1 MQIRICL
8 AFSSLLVLATCGEA
22 PRDRTAGEKRPVAQT
37 CTSPEQAG
45 AKAAEITSKLVEHR
59 KKSLMTDEEYAR
71 FNNMMSA
78 AFKAWAETQDLAAY
92 CARLDKVAT
101 TAKLNAPT
109 EVTPSQGR

>member
-1 MQIRICL
+1 MQLRICL
-8 AFSSLLVLATCGEA
+8 AFFSFLVLATCGEA
-22 PRDRTAGEKRPVAQT
+22 PKNQPAGEKRPVAQT

-45 AKAAEITSKLVEHR
+45 AKAAEITSKLVEYR

-71 FNNMMSA
+71 FNNMMSV

-92 CARLDKVAT
+92 CSRLDKVAT

-109 EVTPSQGR
+109 QATPSQGR